1 MFAPAL
7 FRDDLFEN
15 LFGDF
20 GPEKEMN
27 RLSRKLYGRR
37 AGREMLMDVR
47 EHDGHYEVI
56 IDLPGFRRE
65 DIHAE
70 LEDGYLTVTAAK
82 GLDEEE
88 KDDHGTVIRQER
100 CAGTLSRTFYVGENL
115 TTEDIHGKYENGVL
129 TLSIPKK
136 DVPELKEDPHRIMI
150 EG

>member
-20 GPEKEMN
+20 GLEKEMN
-27 RLSRKLYGRR
+27 RMNRKLYGRR

-100 CAGTLSRTFYVGENL
+100 CAGTLSRSFYVGEDL
-115 TTEDIHGKYENGVL
+115 KTEDIHGKYEDGVL
-129 TLSIPKK
+129 TLTVPKK
-136 DVPELKEDPHRIMI
+136 NTPELKEDPHRIMI

>member
-20 GPEKEMN
+20 GLEKEMN
-27 RLSRKLYGRR
+27 RMNRKLYGRR

-47 EHDGHYEVI
+47 EHDGHYEAI

-100 CAGTLSRTFYVGENL
+100 CTGTLSRTFYVGEEL
-115 TTEDIHGKYENGVL
+115 KTEDIHGKYEGGVL
-129 TLSIPKK
+129 TLIIPKK
-136 DVPELKEDPHRIMI
+136 NTPELKEDPHRIMI